1 MMPQRANTTPSP
13 KRRRTTCVRRTA
25 AQHGSSNKKNI
36 SPPRKHKESTAANSP
51 LHTPVKVKVKGSS
64 STSELSHQN
73 IGLCDDHIECKPVS
87 KATVRM
93 YARMVGKAV
102 GNGGVT
108 ICAEKPKLVFPWI
121 RGFEIIDA
129 YADNLGEWE
138 GCCIC
143 TVTDILLGAGNLP
156 LMVGLLVLGKHSVY
170 QQCLNGMR
178 LYLSE
183 EEVKGLDDSF
193 RNLAGIHLKY
203 MKQDDI

>member
-1 MMPQRANTTPSP
+1 MPQRANTTPSP
-13 KRRRTTCVRRTA
+13 KRRRTTRVRRTP
-25 AQHGSSNKKNI
+25 AQRSSSNKENV

-51 LHTPVKVKVKGSS
+51 FHTPVKAKVKGSS

-93 YARMVGKAV
+93 YARMVCKALV
-102 GNGGVT
+102 KAGVT
-108 ICAEKPKLVFPWI
+108 ICAEKRQLVFPWA

-143 TVTDILLGAGNLP
+143 TVTDILLGPGDLP
-156 LMVGLLVLGKHSVY
+156 LMVGLLVIGKHSVY

-178 LYLSE
+178 LYLPE
-183 EEVKGLDDSF
+183 QEVKELDESF
-193 RNLAGIHLKY
+193 RELAGIHLKY